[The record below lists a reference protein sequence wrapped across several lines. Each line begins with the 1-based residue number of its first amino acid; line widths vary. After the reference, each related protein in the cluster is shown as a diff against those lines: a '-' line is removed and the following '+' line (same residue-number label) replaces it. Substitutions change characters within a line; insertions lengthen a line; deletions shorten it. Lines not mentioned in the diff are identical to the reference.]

1 MSPDKKSVEGCLQLR
16 MEPGAL
22 LADEITAA
30 GERIALPCNGRG
42 TCGKCRALVSGA
54 LQPPTRIE
62 RQHLSS
68 ADLAKGF
75 RLLCQARSSGGE
87 VFIHSLPEVSDFGI
101 LTEGYGALRVGDSN
115 LHIIRVQVPRALP
128 ESQSEWERLGMAD
141 NGAMADRSPC
151 ISLLRMI
158 PEALSSD
165 ARELEVARFADHVI
179 RIRPTEQDSVGYH
192 GIACDIGTT
201 TLVAYLVDLQTGEI
215 LGALPRANPQAAH
228 GADVMSRIDAAST
241 REGLRLLHGSIV
253 SAIEEMAATLAAS
266 EELAPDDIAVIGVV
280 GNTCMHHLFLGL
292 SPKQL
297 GQAPYLPV
305 HRGESFT
312 RGAALGMDVF
322 ADTLL
327 WSAPLIGG
335 FVGSDA
341 VAAAVAGRLVKDDKP
356 RLLVDL
362 GTNGEVLLS
371 ARGRIL
377 ACSAAAGPAFE
388 GVQILHGM
396 RAAPGAIDG
405 VTLHPDGV
413 ELHVL
418 GDESAKGICGSGLLD
433 LVAELVRLQ
442 VIDETGRL
450 RSPGEIASSGMP
462 GLAGHVME
470 TDQQI
475 VFRLTHGPHIIDFTQ
490 KDIRQVQLAK
500 AAIRA
505 AIDIC
510 CAYAEVSPDDLDEVL
525 LAGAFGTYIR
535 KESALRVGLLPSVP
549 PFRIRSLGN
558 AAGAGAVLALTSE
571 TARIDF
577 IELTRKA
584 EHIDLGSEL
593 AFQERFVEAM
603 FF

>member
-1 MSPDKKSVEGCLQLR
+1 M
-16 MEPGAL
+16 
-22 LADEITAA
+22 
-30 GERIALPCNGRG
+30 
-42 TCGKCRALVSGA
+42 VSGA
-54 LQPPTRIE
+54 LQPPNEIE

-75 RLLCQARSSGGE
+75 RLICQARSSGGE
-87 VFIHSLPEVSDFGI
+87 VVVHSLPEASDFGI
-101 LTEGYGALRVGDSN
+101 LTEGCGDLQVGDSN
-115 LHIIRVQVPRALP
+115 LHIWRVQVPQALP
-128 ESQSEWERLGMAD
+128 ESRSEWERLEAAD
-141 NGAMADRSPC
+141 NGVLMDQSPPL
-151 ISLLRMI
+151 SLLRMI

-165 ARELEVARFADHVI
+165 PRELEVVSFADRVI
-179 RIRPTEQDSVGYH
+179 RVRPAEQGSLGYY

-201 TLVAYLVDLQTGEI
+201 TLVAYLVDLRSGKV
-215 LGALPRANPQAAH
+215 LGAIPRANPQAAH

-241 REGLRLLHGSIV
+241 KEGLQLLHSSIIT
-253 SAIEEMAATLAAS
+253 AIEEMAATLAAS
-266 EELAPDDIAVIGVV
+266 NALTPNDIAVIGVV

-292 SPKQL
+292 SPIRL

-312 RGAALGMDVF
+312 RGATLGMDVF
-322 ADTLL
+322 AETLL

-341 VAAAVAGRLVKDDKP
+341 VAAAVAGQLLKDDKP

-388 GVQILHGM
+388 GVQILYGM
-396 RAAPGAIDG
+396 RAEPGAIDE
-405 VTLHPDGV
+405 VRLHPEGV
-413 ELHVL
+413 DLHVL
-418 GDESAKGICGSGLLD
+418 GDEPARGICGSGLLD

-450 RSPGEIASSGMP
+450 RPPEEIASSGLP
-462 GLAGHVME
+462 GLAAHVIE
-470 TDQQI
+470 TDEQI
-475 VFRLTHGPHIIDFTQ
+475 VFRLTDSPQIIDFTQ
-490 KDIRQVQLAK
+490 KDVRQVQLAK

-510 CAYAEVSPDDLDEVL
+510 CVYAEVSPDDLDEVL

-535 KESALRVGLLPSVP
+535 KESALRIGLLPSVP
-549 PFRIRSLGN
+549 LPRIRSLGN

-571 TARIDF
+571 SARMAF
-577 IELTRKA
+577 IELAQKA

-603 FF
+603 LF